1 MINYKNIKE
10 TKMKTVRELKN
21 ELDPKVFEMSDL
33 EKELDIVIP
42 KKEKGEI
49 EIKCDLKNKIQD
61 ISSLIR
67 LQRKSTRGEISRK
80 YQIKDEKIIDLF
92 RNLYK
97 TTNNSFIKSVLKTVG
112 TTKTFTEKQIDIICE
127 EISKIDSFV
136 VSL

>member
-1 MINYKNIKE
+1 
-10 TKMKTVRELKN
+10 
-21 ELDPKVFEMSDL
+21 
-33 EKELDIVIP
+33 
-42 KKEKGEI
+42 
-49 EIKCDLKNKIQD
+49 
-61 ISSLIR
+61 